1 MKTSRTLVV
10 VAVTA
15 LATLAAC
22 GDSTLEVEQTDVEE
36 QISSGVAEK
45 AGTTPEVSCP
55 GDLTGEVGEEM
66 RCSATVGSDA
76 YGVSVKVTDV
86 DGKDVDFSWLV
97 DEEPGDA
104 PS

>member
-1 MKTSRTLVV
+1 MKTSRISV
-10 VAVTA
+10 VATVIA
-15 LATLAAC
+15 LAALSGC
-22 GDSTLEVEQTDVEE
+22 GDSTLKVDQADVEE
-36 QISSGVAEK
+36 QISTGVAEK
-45 AGTTPEVSCP
+45 SGTTPEVSCP

-66 RCSATVGSDA
+66 RCTATVGSDA

-86 DGKDVDFSWLV
+86 DGKDVNFSWLV